1 MVQVLGSVL
10 ILISALFAAA
20 SALLYGLRFRWW
32 QHSSGRHLFS
42 YMAVIGAALALWTG
56 LLISRGQFTTSALNE
71 GGLWPYARL
80 TVFAAIAWVLGWRL
94 VIIVGA
100 VQEQIHERRRSGDR
114 EDRGGPDR

>member
-1 MVQVLGSVL
+1 MVQLLGSVL

-42 YMAVIGAALALWTG
+42 YMAVIGAALTLWTG
-56 LLISRGQFTTSALNE
+56 LLISRGQFTTPAVDQD
-71 GGLWPYARL
+71 GAWPYARL
-80 TVFAAIAWVLGWRL
+80 LVFVAIAWVLGWRF

-100 VQEQIHERRRSGDR
+100 VQEQIRERKRKDT
-114 EDRGGPDR
+114 